1 MVGQVKT
8 EAEVTVFVCVWQ
20 ASFEKREMSS
30 GSFNDLSSS
39 KAAVELLDEVAASAP
54 DALNMTVRVQV
65 ERRTA

>member
-8 EAEVTVFVCVWQ
+8 EVEVTVFVCVRK

-30 GSFNDLSSS
+30 GSFDDLSSS

>member
-20 ASFEKREMSS
+20 AGFEKREMSS
-30 GSFNDLSSS
+30 GSFDDLSSS

>member
-8 EAEVTVFVCVWQ
+8 EAAVTVFVCVWQ

-30 GSFNDLSSS
+30 GSFDDLSSS